1 MADSAE
7 RPPGGAEDRTWDD
20 LEQGFFA
27 SAPPDVPEPPP
38 EPARFDDLFPPAPP
52 RPDRLAAVRRTVA
65 AAAATTR
72 VSTRRAVVAAANV
85 TRASTTR
92 AVAAAA
98 KVTRASTSRAVA
110 HARRHALPALA
121 RARRAAAGRFAATG
135 RFRAVLWSWRP
146 DRRSLAIALTI
157 AVVVGLSGG
166 VIAARGAT
174 PPARVLAVAPPAAAA
189 PVGVSAPRAA
199 VTQPTAAAPPTAAIQ
214 SPVPPAAAAV
224 TPATAAAS
232 DAVNEPAVQ
241 RPTLAKHPRPRQPD
255 SARRHSSRNDVMMP
269 TFMSSAPRP
278 PSSGR
283 Q

>member
-7 RPPGGAEDRTWDD
+7 RSPDDRAWDD

-38 EPARFDDLFPPAPP
+38 EPARFDDLFPPEPP

-72 VSTRRAVVAAANV
+72 VSTRRAVVAAATV
-85 TRASTTR
+85 TRASTKR
-92 AVAAAA
+92 AV
-98 KVTRASTSRAVA
+98 THLRG
-110 HARRHALPALA
+110 HALPALA
-121 RARRAAAGRFAATG
+121 RARRVAADRFVAAGRL
-135 RFRAVLWSWRP
+135 RRVLWSWRP
-146 DRRSLAIALTI
+146 DGRSLAIALTI

-166 VIAARGAT
+166 VIAARGAS
-174 PPARVLAVAPPAAAA
+174 PPARVLAA
-189 PVGVSAPRAA
+189 APRAVA
-199 VTQPTAAAPPTAAIQ
+199 TKPSSPPPTAAAAVAL
-214 SPVPPAAAAV
+214 PPAPPAV
-224 TPATAAAS
+224 QPPPAPAS
-232 DAVNEPAVQ
+232 DAVVEPAVE
-241 RPTLAKHPRPRQPD
+241 RPVVVKHPRPRQQS
-255 SARRHSSRNDVMMP
+255 SARRHSARNDVMVP

>member
-1 MADSAE
+1 VAGATE
-7 RPPGGAEDRTWDD
+7 RPPGGAEDRPWDD

-38 EPARFDDLFPPAPP
+38 EPARFDDLFPPEPP

-65 AAAATTR
+65 TAAATTR

-92 AVAAAA
+92 AVAH
-98 KVTRASTSRAVA
+98 V
-110 HARRHALPALA
+110 RRHALPALA
-121 RARRAAAGRFAATG
+121 RARRVAAGRFAATG

-174 PPARVLAVAPPAAAA
+174 PPARVLAVAPPAPAA
-189 PVGVSAPRAA
+189 PVGVRAPRAA
-199 VTQPTAAAPPTAAIQ
+199 VTPPSAPAPTTAALQPSPPVLPAATAVTPPTA
-214 SPVPPAAAAV
+214 P
-224 TPATAAAS
+224 AS
-232 DAVNEPAVQ
+232 DAVNEPAMQ
-241 RPTLAKHPRPRQPD
+241 RPTLAKRPRPRQLGG
-255 SARRHSSRNDVMMP
+255 ARRHSARNDVMMP